1 MKNENIIGA
10 AGIAGTTA
18 ERGSGT
24 PAERAGL
31 CGIVG
36 GMLWFLSGILGI
48 VFPQLNEPGSP
59 AFLVGGVVAT
69 ASLAMLL
76 VGFLGV
82 AWDGA
87 LGGRIGKTLFGAAI
101 LGYALMVVGGV
112 QTVAG
117 VGPLIDAEAGVA
129 LLYLLGRLISAVF
142 ALLTGVAVLA
152 ARRWRGWA
160 AFTPL
165 LVGLCPLVGEL
176 GSVILFGQPNQLL
189 NATWGIFGALLGYAV
204 LSRGCNRG
212 GTSTEG
218 RS

>member
-1 MKNENIIGA
+1 MKEANAVGDGVIVPDRGV
-10 AGIAGTTA
+10 GTFL
-18 ERGSGT
+18 G
-24 PAERAGL
+24 RAGV
-31 CGIVG
+31 CGILG
-36 GMLWFLSGILGI
+36 GSLWFVSGILGI
-48 VFPQLNEPGSP
+48 VFPQLNEPGTT

-69 ASLAMLL
+69 VSLVLLL

-82 AWDGA
+82 AWGGA
-87 LGGRIGKTLFGAAI
+87 LGGRIGKILFGVAVF
-101 LGYALMVVGGV
+101 GYAVMVVGAL
-112 QTVAG
+112 QTVLG
-117 VGPLIDAEAGVA
+117 VGPLLDPEAGVA

-152 ARRWRGWA
+152 ARRWRGWT

-176 GSVILFGQPNQLL
+176 GGVIVFGQPSLLL

-204 LSRGCNRG
+204 LLQDRDEARGVA
-212 GTSTEG
+212 EV